1 MPLQGEGS
9 YSNPQHWADLPNA
22 GGMQAF
28 QAGPFRPLVNVI
40 SD

>member
-22 GGMQAF
+22 GGMQAL
-28 QAGPFRPLVNVI
+28 QAVCLASNWNFFTL
-40 SD
+40 